1 MAQRELATE
10 YVVALCGRLMGP
22 VFTTRMFIAVFTAAF
37 TQRSLQHRRNTATPT
52 SKLETRKVILVFNP
66 MPYTLLCYLAQNP
79 ICLLPKP
86 LTPTPYPMHA
96 VRSRRTPE
104 NEARKKYQREAAS
117 CSRKSSSSYV
127 MPLMRFFVN
136 SNAVKK
142 IALTTHDRDMDTPR
156 PGRVSG
162 WRLQVTV

>member
-10 YVVALCGRLMGP
+10 YVVALCWRLMGP
-22 VFTTRMFIAVFTAAF
+22 VFTTRLFITVFTAAF
-37 TQRSLQHRRNTATPT
+37 TEHSLQRA
-52 SKLETRKVILVFNP
+52 KVIPVFNP

-104 NEARKKYQREAAS
+104 NET
-117 CSRKSSSSYV
+117 RKSISATRHRARAIVPHHTSC
-127 MPLMRFFVN
+127 R
-136 SNAVKK
+136 
-142 IALTTHDRDMDTPR
+142 
-156 PGRVSG
+156 
-162 WRLQVTV
+162 

>member
-10 YVVALCGRLMGP
+10 YVVALCWRLMDP

-37 TQRSLQHRRNTATPT
+37 TEHSLLA
-52 SKLETRKVILVFNP
+52 TRKMILVFNP

-162 WRLQVTV
+162 WRLQARV